1 MPWIVTRDYIIDT
14 ELGFI
19 SCDVEMD
26 VTTDP
31 IVVRM
36 VHLDD
41 TNEILA
47 GVRDY
52 IKNYLEDS
60 EDGRKLRE
68 EERQWAEANRAEED
82 REAMLGDDEC

>member
-14 ELGFI
+14 EIGMI
-19 SCDVEMD
+19 SCDVEID
-26 VTTDP
+26 ITTDP
-31 IVVRM
+31 IIVRF
-36 VHLDD
+36 VQLDD
-41 TNEILA
+41 TTEILA

-52 IKNYLEDS
+52 IKNYLEDA

-68 EERQWAEANRAEED
+68 EEREQAEFHRAEED